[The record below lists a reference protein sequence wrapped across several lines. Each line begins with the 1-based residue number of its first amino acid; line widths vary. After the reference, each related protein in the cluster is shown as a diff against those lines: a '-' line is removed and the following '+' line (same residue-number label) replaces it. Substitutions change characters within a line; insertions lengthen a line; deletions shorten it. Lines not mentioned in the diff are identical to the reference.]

1 MLCDRHLHDWAAA
14 VASIRRCY
22 ALGDHDDQLRITE
35 ASLLEMLGDAE
46 AAAAALN
53 HDWPKPLQAKAW
65 ALRARV
71 WLRTG
76 SISVS
81 QMSWLQTQAGQGGE
95 DIQACWK
102 SLGQALDRLGRFD
115 EAFAAFSSGNRLASD
130 VPGDGL
136 SAFLQAWRDV
146 VTPEWLQQW
155 PAAGQELID
164 PVFLVGFPRS
174 GTTLLEQ
181 GLDAH
186 PHVSAMEE
194 QPALDRALEQY
205 QRLIQSRP
213 AVRQAVAAAQTLA
226 GKLAAILRAMPTL
239 EPHELAMLRE
249 HYYTVVKAAVTVPA
263 GNLLIDKMPLNLIHL
278 PFILFLFPNARF
290 LMALRDPAD
299 CVFSGFMQHF
309 GNNPAMNRLASLD
322 RGRSSTQK

>member
-1 MLCDRHLHDWAAA
+1 
-14 VASIRRCY
+14 
-22 ALGDHDDQLRITE
+22 
-35 ASLLEMLGDAE
+35 
-46 AAAAALN
+46 
-53 HDWPKPLQAKAW
+53 
-65 ALRARV
+65 
-71 WLRTG
+71 
-76 SISVS
+76 
-81 QMSWLQTQAGQGGE
+81 
-95 DIQACWK
+95 
-102 SLGQALDRLGRFD
+102 
-115 EAFAAFSSGNRLASD
+115 
-130 VPGDGL
+130 
-136 SAFLQAWRDV
+136 
-146 VTPEWLQQW
+146 
-155 PAAGQELID
+155 
-164 PVFLVGFPRS
+164 
-174 GTTLLEQ
+174 
-181 GLDAH
+181 
-186 PHVSAMEE
+186 MEE